1 MKSMNIFLSIV
12 SLVLSYTG
20 VSAFAA
26 STPAA
31 AAAAQLRTVLVTGGA
46 GYIGS
51 HTCLELLA
59 TGKYNVVVIDTL
71 DNSSEESL
79 KRVKELVKLG
89 GGCDDVEGRL
99 HFRNCD
105 IRDEKGLCNVFDE
118 FQDISSCIHF
128 AGLKAVG
135 ESVSHPLS
143 YYDCNVG
150 GTTTLLRHLQSR
162 SIPNFV
168 FSSSATVYGDP
179 EFLPLRENARLQAT
193 NPYGRT
199 KLFIE
204 EILRDCHAS
213 DPEKWNILI
222 LRYFNPIGAHPSGKI
237 GEDPQGIPNNLMP
250 FIAQVCVGRRE
261 KLSVFGDDYD
271 TPDGTGVRDY
281 IHVVDLAKGHVAAL
295 EKLYSNNKLGC
306 EAVNLGTGTG
316 VSVLELVEG
325 MAKATGKPVP
335 YVMAPRRP
343 GDVATV
349 YADPKNAEDMLG
361 WKASLGVKEMC
372 EDTWRWQS
380 LNPFGYNTEEEKVL
394 EQ

>member
-1 MKSMNIFLSIV
+1 
-12 SLVLSYTG
+12 
-20 VSAFAA
+20 
-26 STPAA
+26 
-31 AAAAQLRTVLVTGGA
+31 
-46 GYIGS
+46 
-51 HTCLELLA
+51 
-59 TGKYNVVVIDTL
+59 
-71 DNSSEESL
+71 
-79 KRVKELVKLG
+79 
-89 GGCDDVEGRL
+89 
-99 HFRNCD
+99 
-105 IRDEKGLCNVFDE
+105 
-118 FQDISSCIHF
+118 
-128 AGLKAVG
+128 
-135 ESVSHPLS
+135 
-143 YYDCNVG
+143 
-150 GTTTLLRHLQSR
+150 
-162 SIPNFV
+162 
-168 FSSSATVYGDP
+168 
-179 EFLPLRENARLQAT
+179 
-193 NPYGRT
+193 
-199 KLFIE
+199 
-204 EILRDCHAS
+204 
-213 DPEKWNILI
+213 
-222 LRYFNPIGAHPSGKI
+222 
-237 GEDPQGIPNNLMP
+237 MP